1 MFFVVRLAN
10 NRLALLLDLHF
21 SQHFSI
27 STIQQVNNLVLMN
40 PGVGLYHFLH
50 TCGEGTRTLFQ
61 GEEKTRR

>member
-1 MFFVVRLAN
+1 MDGGVFFVVRLAN
-10 NRLALLLDLHF
+10 NRLALLLGLHF
-21 SQHFSI
+21 SQHFRI
-27 STIQQVNNLVLMN
+27 SLMN